1 MKWYSILQT
10 FYSSLIYL
18 TDAWLAGD
26 HSTNVAIYLL
36 GPRRRYRKTFDT
48 NQNKPKKS
56 IGTFQVS
63 IVRVLERGHIYFVF
77 KGLVSSQEQL
87 TNVRET

>member
-1 MKWYSILQT
+1 MKRYSILQT

-18 TDAWLAGD
+18 TEASLAGD

-48 NQNKPKKS
+48 NQNKPNESTPFK
-56 IGTFQVS
+56 S
-63 IVRVLERGHIYFVF
+63 IVRVLERGHKYFVF
-77 KGLVSSQEQL
+77 KSLVSSQEQL
-87 TNVRET
+87 ANV